1 MISDSL
7 TKRQVQL
14 AQLLEI
20 HPTHPQVRMIRMVAD
35 AIHKGAVIVYPTDTA
50 YALACHLGDKTALD
64 RIIGIR
70 QLSKHHQFTIACCD
84 LKSIGAYTRIDNVGY
99 RLIKRTTPGPFT
111 FVLRATRNVPK
122 RLLHT
127 KRKTIAMRVPDNP
140 IALALLA
147 QVGEPLLTTSVRLPG
162 EDKPLPSA
170 YKINERLGKQV
181 DVIIDGGTEYSDVST
196 VVDLTQNVPTV
207 IRQGLGDLG

>member
-20 HPTHPQVRMIRMVAD
+20 HPTHPQMRMIRMVAD
-35 AIHKGAVIVYPTDTA
+35 AIHNGAVIVYPTDTA

-64 RIIGIR
+64 RIIGMR
-70 QLSKHHQFTIACCD
+70 QLSKQHQFTIACCD
-84 LKSIGAYTRIDNVGY
+84 LKSIGTYTRVDNVGY

-122 RLLHT
+122 RLLHA
-127 KRKTIAMRVPDNP
+127 KRKTIAIRVPDHP

-162 EDKPLPSA
+162 EDKPLASA
-170 YKINERLGKQV
+170 YEISERLGKQV
-181 DVIIDGGTEYSDVST
+181 EVIIDGGAEHNDVST
-196 VVDLTQNVPTV
+196 VVDLTQSVPTV
-207 IRQGLGDLG
+207 IRQGLGELR